1 MTQQPGQ
8 PGGVERFVRAARRP
22 TFAAGLAREAVG
34 ATVTAGLWPFGL
46 ADRVTHDVRRRVDH
60 EGGAHPTPVLL
71 LHGYGAN
78 SSYWLFAR
86 KALEAAGFGAVH
98 AFNYQPVRHDI
109 PAASACCVERA
120 RQLMDGYGTDRV
132 HLVGHSAG
140 GIVVRHAVQLGGL
153 TEASTVVTVA
163 APHGGARLARLG
175 IGGTAREMRP
185 GSPLLAALASA
196 PAPAGTR
203 FVSYYSNMDVVVPGH
218 SARLVEPELSPVNH
232 LVKDV
237 GHLSIL
243 LAKVF
248 HKSLVEELLI
258 SEGRLLRFAGATGG
272 AATGRSTVMLN
283 NDTDH
288 VV

>member
-1 MTQQPGQ
+1 MTHQPGQ
-8 PGGVERFVRAARRP
+8 PGGVERLVRAARRP

-34 ATVTAGLWPFGL
+34 AAVTAGLWPLGL
-46 ADRVTHDVRRRVDH
+46 AERVTHDVRHRIDH
-60 EGGAHPTPVLL
+60 DDGAHPTPVLL

-78 SSYWLFAR
+78 SSYWLFVR

-98 AFNYQPVRHDI
+98 AFNHQPVRHDI
-109 PAASACCVERA
+109 PAASARCVQRA
-120 RQLMDGYGTDRV
+120 RELMDRHGTDRV

-163 APHGGARLARLG
+163 APHRGAPLARWG
-175 IGGTAREMRP
+175 IGGTAQEMRP
-185 GSPLLAALASA
+185 GSPLLAALAAA
-196 PAPAGTR
+196 PAPIGTR

-218 SARLVEPELSPVNH
+218 SARLIEPELSPVNH

-248 HKSLVEELLI
+248 HNSLVEELLI
-258 SEGRLLRFAGATGG
+258 SEGRLLRFAAAAGG
-272 AATGRSTVMLN
+272 AATARSGAMLS

>member
-8 PGGVERFVRAARRP
+8 PGGVERLVRAARRP
-22 TFAAGLAREAVG
+22 TFAVGLAREAAG
-34 ATVTAGLWPFGL
+34 AAVTAGLWPFGL
-46 ADRVTHDVRRRVDH
+46 AGRVKHDMILKGDH

-86 KALEAAGFGAVH
+86 KALDAAGFGAVH

-120 RQLMDGYGTDRV
+120 RALMAMYGTSRV

-163 APHGGARLARLG
+163 APHGGAPLARWG
-175 IGGTAREMRP
+175 M
-185 GSPLLAALASA
+185 SPCQSA
-196 PAPAGTR
+196 
-203 FVSYYSNMDVVVPGH
+203 
-218 SARLVEPELSPVNH
+218 
-232 LVKDV
+232 
-237 GHLSIL
+237 
-243 LAKVF
+243 
-248 HKSLVEELLI
+248 
-258 SEGRLLRFAGATGG
+258 
-272 AATGRSTVMLN
+272 
-283 NDTDH
+283 
-288 VV
+288 

>member
-1 MTQQPGQ
+1 MTQQQGQ
-8 PGGVERFVRAARRP
+8 PGGVERLVRAARRP
-22 TFAAGLAREAVG
+22 TFAAGVAREAAG
-34 ATVTAGLWPFGL
+34 AAVTAGLWPFGL
-46 ADRVTHDVRRRVDH
+46 ADRVTHDVRRRVGH

-109 PAASACCVERA
+109 PAASARCVERA
-120 RQLMDGYGTDRV
+120 RELMDGYGTDRV

-163 APHGGARLARLG
+163 APHGGAPLARWG
-175 IGGTAREMRP
+175 IGGTAREMRH

-196 PAPAGTR
+196 PAPPGTR
-203 FVSYYSNMDVVVPGH
+203 FVSYYSNMDAVVPGH
-218 SARLVEPELSPVNH
+218 SARLVGSALCPVNH

-248 HKSLVEELLI
+248 HSSLVEELLV
-258 SEGRLLRFAGATGG
+258 SEGRLLRFAGAAGV
-272 AATGRSTVMLN
+272 AATGGSGLMLN
-283 NDTDH
+283 DGADH
-288 VV
+288 VL